1 MQELEKILEEI
12 ESHAIEFEVFGVS
25 DDYISVGWVKDII
38 RKHMVG
44 KDNNVHTNDGWISV
58 EERMPEKEG
67 KYLVTLRVGEKVT
80 LLGYGNCRRDVLGK
94 PIGFGWY
101 DCATAVYFSEDA
113 IIAWQPLPEPYRPE
127 RRKDES

>member
-38 RKHMVG
+38 RKHMNG
-44 KDNNVHTNDGWISV
+44 GWIPV
-58 EERMPEKEG
+58 EDEEHRPEE
-67 KYLVTLRVGEKVT
+67 YEVVLCVTEDDYYV
-80 LLGYGNCRRDVLGK
+80 
-94 PIGFGWY
+94 
-101 DCATAVYFSEDA
+101 TAVYNKEFGFRTDDIGVDGEAVEWCSF
-113 IIAWQPLPEPYRPE
+113 QPRPE